1 MLTLQTKLLEWTQ
14 AKRKPSLTNQR
25 GYIMK
30 TSVNFSQFC
39 DAFRAADRNENFSY
53 DGKRAL
59 YDFLEEVADQIGEE
73 YELDVIALCCE
84 FAESDVQEL
93 INDYSIDVSE
103 AEGDEEEIE
112 AIVEEY
118 LNDNTTIAGK
128 LDSGSFVYVQF

>member
-1 MLTLQTKLLEWTQ
+1 
-14 AKRKPSLTNQR
+14 
-25 GYIMK
+25 MK

-59 YDFLEEVADQIGEE
+59 YDFMEEMVDQTGEE

-84 FAESDVQEL
+84 FAESATEEL
-93 INDYSIDVSE
+93 INDYRIDVSE

-118 LNDNTTIAGK
+118 LNDNTMIAGK
-128 LDSGSFVYVQF
+128 LDNGSFVYSEF